1 LKRVTP
7 EKVNVYK
14 GFRAFEKSRSE
25 KCLHAP
31 KRRALPT
38 APHPESDLIIIPVKW
53 GKVKRVWSFFEKRG
67 EDHGRGAK
75 GCRGGDSP
83 FVRLGERGAL

>member
-1 LKRVTP
+1 VPKKSVFTR
-7 EKVNVYK
+7 
-14 GFRAFEKSRSE
+14 GFSIFRDFIMRGR
-25 KCLHAP
+25 CPAP

-67 EDHGRGAK
+67 GDHGRGAK